1 MKIINARLRRQ
12 EALFTLDLQ
21 DGMIHRIT
29 AQAAMQTADAGDI
42 DARGRLAI
50 PPFVEPHIHLDAT
63 LTAGEPEWNRSGTL
77 FEGIT
82 RWSQRKA
89 SITPEDTRQRA
100 LKTIGM
106 LRDFGVQHVRTH
118 VDVTDPSLAALQAL
132 LAVKQEAADLIDL
145 QIVAFPQEGIESYPN
160 GRELMTRA
168 IEMGAD
174 VVGGIPH
181 YENTRDKGVSS
192 VMFLMDL
199 AQRYGRLVDVH
210 CDEIDDPQSRFLEVL
225 AEEARVR
232 WQTFIAMTLAYVT
245 CYVCRLSFTVAKSAL
260 VELGI
265 TPTELGM
272 IGSTL
277 FFSYAIGKLVNGFI
291 ADHAN
296 VVRYMSLGLLLSA
309 GMNLMMGMT
318 TNALLLAIF
327 WGINGW
333 AQSMGVGP
341 CAVSL
346 ARWYGVKE
354 RGTFY
359 GIWSTAH
366 NIGEAVTY
374 MVIAAVIAGFG
385 WQMGYLSTAAL
396 GAAGVVLLVL
406 FMHDSPQSS
415 GFPSINVIRD
425 EPQEEVEARG
435 SVFKNQLLALRNPA
449 LWTLA
454 LASAFM
460 YIDRYAVNSWGI
472 FFLEQDKAYSTLEAS
487 GIIGVNAI
495 AGIAGTIIAGMLSD
509 RFFPRNRS
517 VMAGFISLLN
527 TAGFALMLWS
537 PHNYYTDI
545 LAMIIFGATIGAL
558 TCFLG
563 GLIAVDISSRKAAG
577 AALGTIGIASYAG
590 AGLGE
595 FLTGII
601 IDKTAILENGKTL
614 YDFSTLALFW
624 VGTGLGSALLCFT
637 TAAIVARRHAV
648 ERQTSFSS

>member
-1 MKIINARLRRQ
+1 MSGRIIAFFR
-12 EALFTLDLQ
+12 ASPPKA
-21 DGMIHRIT
+21 G
-29 AQAAMQTADAGDI
+29 AQFD
-42 DARGRLAI
+42 
-50 PPFVEPHIHLDAT
+50 E
-63 LTAGEPEWNRSGTL
+63 
-77 FEGIT
+77 
-82 RWSQRKA
+82 QRF
-89 SITPEDTRQRA
+89 R
-100 LKTIGM
+100 
-106 LRDFGVQHVRTH
+106 
-118 VDVTDPSLAALQAL
+118 
-132 LAVKQEAADLIDL
+132 
-145 QIVAFPQEGIESYPN
+145 
-160 GRELMTRA
+160 
-168 IEMGAD
+168 
-174 VVGGIPH
+174 
-181 YENTRDKGVSS
+181 
-192 VMFLMDL
+192 
-199 AQRYGRLVDVH
+199 
-210 CDEIDDPQSRFLEVL
+210 
-225 AEEARVR
+225 RVR
-232 WQTFIAMTLAYVT
+232 WQTFLAMTVAYVT
-245 CYVCRLSFTVAKSAL
+245 FYVCRLSFTVAKSAL

-265 TPTELGM
+265 SPTELGM
-272 IGSTL
+272 IGSAL
-277 FFSYAIGKLVNGFI
+277 FFSYAIGKLVNGFV

-318 TNALLLAIF
+318 SNALLLAVF

-346 ARWYGVKE
+346 ARWYGYKE

-366 NIGEAVTY
+366 NIGEALTY

-396 GAAGVVLLVL
+396 GAVWVALLLL
-406 FMHDSPQSS
+406 FMRDSPQSC

-425 EPQEEVEARG
+425 EPQEEAEVRG

-454 LASAFM
+454 MASAFM

-495 AGIAGTIIAGMLSD
+495 AGIAGTIIAGVLSD
-509 RFFPRNRS
+509 RLFPRNRS

-527 TAGFALMLWS
+527 TGGFALMLWS
-537 PHNYYTDI
+537 PHGYYTDI

-601 IDKTAILENGKTL
+601 IDKTSIIENGKTL
-614 YDFSTLALFW
+614 YDFSTLSLFW
-624 VGTGLGSALLCFT
+624 VGAGVMSALFCFT
-637 TAAIVARRHAV
+637 TAAIVARRHAI

>member
-1 MKIINARLRRQ
+1 MSGFFAFFR
-12 EALFTLDLQ
+12 AT
-21 DGMIHRIT
+21 
-29 AQAAMQTADAGDI
+29 
-42 DARGRLAI
+42 
-50 PPFVEPHIHLDAT
+50 PPKAVAPFSE
-63 LTAGEPEWNRSGTL
+63 
-77 FEGIT
+77 
-82 RWSQRKA
+82 QR
-89 SITPEDTRQRA
+89 
-100 LKTIGM
+100 
-106 LRDFGVQHVRTH
+106 F
-118 VDVTDPSLAALQAL
+118 
-132 LAVKQEAADLIDL
+132 
-145 QIVAFPQEGIESYPN
+145 
-160 GRELMTRA
+160 
-168 IEMGAD
+168 
-174 VVGGIPH
+174 
-181 YENTRDKGVSS
+181 
-192 VMFLMDL
+192 
-199 AQRYGRLVDVH
+199 
-210 CDEIDDPQSRFLEVL
+210 RF
-225 AEEARVR
+225 VR
-232 WQTFIAMTLAYVT
+232 WQTFLAMTVAYVT
-245 CYVCRLSFTVAKSAL
+245 FYVCRLSFTVAKSAL

-272 IGSTL
+272 IGSAL

-309 GMNLMMGMT
+309 GMNLLMGMT

-346 ARWYGVKE
+346 ARWYGCKE

-359 GIWSTAH
+359 AIWSTAH
-366 NIGEAVTY
+366 NIGEAMTY

-396 GAAGVVLLVL
+396 GAAGVVLMLL
-406 FMHDSPQSS
+406 FMRDSPQSC
-415 GFPSINVIRD
+415 GFPPINIIRD
-425 EPQEEVEARG
+425 EPQQEEAGG
-435 SVFKNQLLALRNPA
+435 SVFKNQLFAMRNPA

-472 FFLEQDKAYSTLEAS
+472 FFLQQDKAYSTIEAS

-537 PHNYYTDI
+537 PHGYVTDI

-601 IDKTAILENGKTL
+601 IDKTAVIENGTTL
-614 YDFSTLALFW
+614 YNFSTLSQFW
-624 VGTGLGSALLCFT
+624 VATGLASALSCFV
-637 TAAIVARRHAV
+637 TAAIVARRHAA
-648 ERQTSFSS
+648 EQQISLPS

>member
-1 MKIINARLRRQ
+1 MSGFFAFFR
-12 EALFTLDLQ
+12 AT
-21 DGMIHRIT
+21 
-29 AQAAMQTADAGDI
+29 
-42 DARGRLAI
+42 
-50 PPFVEPHIHLDAT
+50 PPKAVAPFSE
-63 LTAGEPEWNRSGTL
+63 
-77 FEGIT
+77 
-82 RWSQRKA
+82 QR
-89 SITPEDTRQRA
+89 
-100 LKTIGM
+100 
-106 LRDFGVQHVRTH
+106 F
-118 VDVTDPSLAALQAL
+118 
-132 LAVKQEAADLIDL
+132 
-145 QIVAFPQEGIESYPN
+145 
-160 GRELMTRA
+160 
-168 IEMGAD
+168 
-174 VVGGIPH
+174 
-181 YENTRDKGVSS
+181 
-192 VMFLMDL
+192 
-199 AQRYGRLVDVH
+199 
-210 CDEIDDPQSRFLEVL
+210 RF
-225 AEEARVR
+225 VR
-232 WQTFIAMTLAYVT
+232 WQTFLAMTVAYVT
-245 CYVCRLSFTVAKSAL
+245 FYVCRLSFTVAKSAL

-272 IGSTL
+272 IGSAL

-309 GMNLMMGMT
+309 GMNLLMGMT

-346 ARWYGVKE
+346 ARWYGCKE

-359 GIWSTAH
+359 AIWSTAH
-366 NIGEAVTY
+366 NIGEAMTY

-396 GAAGVVLLVL
+396 GAAGVVLMLL
-406 FMHDSPQSS
+406 FMRDSPQSC
-415 GFPSINVIRD
+415 GFPPINIIRD
-425 EPQEEVEARG
+425 EPQQEEAGG
-435 SVFKNQLLALRNPA
+435 SVFKNQLFAMRNPA

-472 FFLEQDKAYSTLEAS
+472 FFLQQDKAYSTIEAS

-537 PHNYYTDI
+537 PHSYVTDI

-601 IDKTAILENGKTL
+601 IDKTAVIENGTTL
-614 YDFSTLALFW
+614 YNFSTLSQFWVATGLASALF
-624 VGTGLGSALLCFT
+624 CFV
-637 TAAIVARRHAV
+637 TAAIVARRHAA
-648 ERQTSFSS
+648 EQQISLPS

>member
-1 MKIINARLRRQ
+1 MSGIIAFFRASPPKAGAAFD
-12 EALFTLDLQ
+12 E
-21 DGMIHRIT
+21 HRF
-29 AQAAMQTADAGDI
+29 
-42 DARGRLAI
+42 R
-50 PPFVEPHIHLDAT
+50 
-63 LTAGEPEWNRSGTL
+63 
-77 FEGIT
+77 
-82 RWSQRKA
+82 
-89 SITPEDTRQRA
+89 
-100 LKTIGM
+100 
-106 LRDFGVQHVRTH
+106 
-118 VDVTDPSLAALQAL
+118 
-132 LAVKQEAADLIDL
+132 
-145 QIVAFPQEGIESYPN
+145 
-160 GRELMTRA
+160 
-168 IEMGAD
+168 
-174 VVGGIPH
+174 
-181 YENTRDKGVSS
+181 
-192 VMFLMDL
+192 
-199 AQRYGRLVDVH
+199 
-210 CDEIDDPQSRFLEVL
+210 
-225 AEEARVR
+225 RVR

-245 CYVCRLSFTVAKSAL
+245 FYVCRLSFTVAKSAL

-318 TNALLLAIF
+318 SNAMLLAIF

-341 CAVSL
+341 CVVSL
-346 ARWYGVKE
+346 ARWYGCKE

-359 GIWSTAH
+359 AIWSTAH

-487 GIIGVNAI
+487 GIIGVNAS
-495 AGIAGTIIAGMLSD
+495 AGIA
-509 RFFPRNRS
+509 
-517 VMAGFISLLN
+517 
-527 TAGFALMLWS
+527 
-537 PHNYYTDI
+537 
-545 LAMIIFGATIGAL
+545 GATIGAL

>member
-1 MKIINARLRRQ
+1 MSGRIIAFFR
-12 EALFTLDLQ
+12 ASPPK
-21 DGMIHRIT
+21 
-29 AQAAMQTADAGDI
+29 AG
-42 DARGRLAI
+42 
-50 PPFVEPHIHLDAT
+50 
-63 LTAGEPEWNRSGTL
+63 GEFDEQRFRS
-77 FEGIT
+77 
-82 RWSQRKA
+82 
-89 SITPEDTRQRA
+89 
-100 LKTIGM
+100 
-106 LRDFGVQHVRTH
+106 
-118 VDVTDPSLAALQAL
+118 
-132 LAVKQEAADLIDL
+132 
-145 QIVAFPQEGIESYPN
+145 
-160 GRELMTRA
+160 
-168 IEMGAD
+168 
-174 VVGGIPH
+174 
-181 YENTRDKGVSS
+181 
-192 VMFLMDL
+192 
-199 AQRYGRLVDVH
+199 
-210 CDEIDDPQSRFLEVL
+210 
-225 AEEARVR
+225 VR
-232 WQTFIAMTLAYVT
+232 WQTFITMTLAYVT
-245 CYVCRLSFTVAKSAL
+245 FYVCRLSFTVAKSAL

-318 TNALLLAIF
+318 SNAMLLAIF

-341 CAVSL
+341 CVVSL
-346 ARWYGVKE
+346 ARWYGCKE

-359 GIWSTAH
+359 AIWSTAH
-366 NIGEAVTY
+366 NIGEAMTY

-396 GAAGVVLLVL
+396 GAAGVVLMLL
-406 FMHDSPQSS
+406 FMRDSPQSC

-425 EPQEEVEARG
+425 EPQEETEARG

-449 LWTLA
+449 LWALA

-537 PHNYYTDI
+537 PHGYYTDI

-601 IDKTAILENGKTL
+601 IDKTSIIENGKTL
-614 YDFSTLALFW
+614 YDFSTLSLFW
-624 VGTGLGSALLCFT
+624 VGTGLMSALFCFT
-637 TAAIVARRHAV
+637 TAAIVARRHAI

>member
-1 MKIINARLRRQ
+1 MSGIIAFFRASPPKAGAAFD
-12 EALFTLDLQ
+12 E
-21 DGMIHRIT
+21 HRF
-29 AQAAMQTADAGDI
+29 
-42 DARGRLAI
+42 R
-50 PPFVEPHIHLDAT
+50 
-63 LTAGEPEWNRSGTL
+63 
-77 FEGIT
+77 
-82 RWSQRKA
+82 
-89 SITPEDTRQRA
+89 
-100 LKTIGM
+100 
-106 LRDFGVQHVRTH
+106 
-118 VDVTDPSLAALQAL
+118 
-132 LAVKQEAADLIDL
+132 
-145 QIVAFPQEGIESYPN
+145 
-160 GRELMTRA
+160 
-168 IEMGAD
+168 
-174 VVGGIPH
+174 
-181 YENTRDKGVSS
+181 
-192 VMFLMDL
+192 
-199 AQRYGRLVDVH
+199 
-210 CDEIDDPQSRFLEVL
+210 
-225 AEEARVR
+225 RVR

-245 CYVCRLSFTVAKSAL
+245 FYVCRLSFTVAKSAL

-272 IGSTL
+272 IGSAL

-495 AGIAGTIIAGMLSD
+495 AGIAG
-509 RFFPRNRS
+509 
-517 VMAGFISLLN
+517 
-527 TAGFALMLWS
+527 
-537 PHNYYTDI
+537 
-545 LAMIIFGATIGAL
+545 ATIGAL

>member
-1 MKIINARLRRQ
+1 
-12 EALFTLDLQ
+12 
-21 DGMIHRIT
+21 
-29 AQAAMQTADAGDI
+29 
-42 DARGRLAI
+42 
-50 PPFVEPHIHLDAT
+50 
-63 LTAGEPEWNRSGTL
+63 
-77 FEGIT
+77 
-82 RWSQRKA
+82 
-89 SITPEDTRQRA
+89 
-100 LKTIGM
+100 
-106 LRDFGVQHVRTH
+106 
-118 VDVTDPSLAALQAL
+118 
-132 LAVKQEAADLIDL
+132 
-145 QIVAFPQEGIESYPN
+145 
-160 GRELMTRA
+160 
-168 IEMGAD
+168 
-174 VVGGIPH
+174 
-181 YENTRDKGVSS
+181 
-192 VMFLMDL
+192 
-199 AQRYGRLVDVH
+199 
-210 CDEIDDPQSRFLEVL
+210 
-225 AEEARVR
+225 
-232 WQTFIAMTLAYVT
+232 MTLAYVT
-245 CYVCRLSFTVAKSAL
+245 FYVCRLSFTVAKSAL

-406 FMHDSPQSS
+406 FMHDRRRAAASRPSTSS
-415 GFPSINVIRD
+415 AMNRRRRSKPA
-425 EPQEEVEARG
+425 ARCLKT
-435 SVFKNQLLALRNPA
+435 SCWRWRNPA

>member
-1 MKIINARLRRQ
+1 MSGFFAFFR
-12 EALFTLDLQ
+12 AT
-21 DGMIHRIT
+21 
-29 AQAAMQTADAGDI
+29 
-42 DARGRLAI
+42 
-50 PPFVEPHIHLDAT
+50 PPKAVAPFSE
-63 LTAGEPEWNRSGTL
+63 
-77 FEGIT
+77 
-82 RWSQRKA
+82 QR
-89 SITPEDTRQRA
+89 
-100 LKTIGM
+100 
-106 LRDFGVQHVRTH
+106 F
-118 VDVTDPSLAALQAL
+118 
-132 LAVKQEAADLIDL
+132 
-145 QIVAFPQEGIESYPN
+145 
-160 GRELMTRA
+160 
-168 IEMGAD
+168 
-174 VVGGIPH
+174 
-181 YENTRDKGVSS
+181 
-192 VMFLMDL
+192 
-199 AQRYGRLVDVH
+199 
-210 CDEIDDPQSRFLEVL
+210 RF
-225 AEEARVR
+225 VR
-232 WQTFIAMTLAYVT
+232 WQTFLAMTVAYVT
-245 CYVCRLSFTVAKSAL
+245 FYVCRLSFTVAKSAL

-272 IGSTL
+272 IGSAL

-309 GMNLMMGMT
+309 GMNLLMGMT

-346 ARWYGVKE
+346 ARWYGCKE

-359 GIWSTAH
+359 AIWSTAH
-366 NIGEAVTY
+366 NIGEAMTY

-396 GAAGVVLLVL
+396 GAAGVVLMLL
-406 FMHDSPQSS
+406 FMRDSPQSC
-415 GFPSINVIRD
+415 GFPPINIIRD
-425 EPQEEVEARG
+425 EPQQEEVGG
-435 SVFKNQLLALRNPA
+435 SVFKNQLFAMRNPA

-472 FFLEQDKAYSTLEAS
+472 FFLQQDKAYSTIEAS

-537 PHNYYTDI
+537 PHGYVTDI

-601 IDKTAILENGKTL
+601 IDKTAVIENGTTL
-614 YDFSTLALFW
+614 YNFSTLSQFWVATGLASALF
-624 VGTGLGSALLCFT
+624 CFV
-637 TAAIVARRHAV
+637 TAAIVARRHAA
-648 ERQTSFSS
+648 EQQISLPS

>member
-1 MKIINARLRRQ
+1 
-12 EALFTLDLQ
+12 
-21 DGMIHRIT
+21 
-29 AQAAMQTADAGDI
+29 
-42 DARGRLAI
+42 
-50 PPFVEPHIHLDAT
+50 
-63 LTAGEPEWNRSGTL
+63 
-77 FEGIT
+77 
-82 RWSQRKA
+82 
-89 SITPEDTRQRA
+89 
-100 LKTIGM
+100 
-106 LRDFGVQHVRTH
+106 
-118 VDVTDPSLAALQAL
+118 
-132 LAVKQEAADLIDL
+132 
-145 QIVAFPQEGIESYPN
+145 
-160 GRELMTRA
+160 
-168 IEMGAD
+168 
-174 VVGGIPH
+174 
-181 YENTRDKGVSS
+181 
-192 VMFLMDL
+192 
-199 AQRYGRLVDVH
+199 
-210 CDEIDDPQSRFLEVL
+210 
-225 AEEARVR
+225 
-232 WQTFIAMTLAYVT
+232 
-245 CYVCRLSFTVAKSAL
+245 
-260 VELGI
+260 
-265 TPTELGM
+265 
-272 IGSTL
+272 
-277 FFSYAIGKLVNGFI
+277 
-291 ADHAN
+291 
-296 VVRYMSLGLLLSA
+296 
-309 GMNLMMGMT
+309 
-318 TNALLLAIF
+318 
-327 WGINGW
+327 
-333 AQSMGVGP
+333 MGVGP

-435 SVFKNQLLALRNPA
+435 SVFKTSCWRCVTRRCGPSPSPPPLCTSTATPS
-449 LWTLA
+449 TL
-454 LASAFM
+454 
-460 YIDRYAVNSWGI
+460 GI

-590 AGLGE
+590 AGFGRVSHR
-595 FLTGII
+595 
-601 IDKTAILENGKTL
+601 DH
-614 YDFSTLALFW
+614 Y
-624 VGTGLGSALLCFT
+624 
-637 TAAIVARRHAV
+637 
-648 ERQTSFSS
+648 

>member
-1 MKIINARLRRQ
+1 MSGFFAFFR
-12 EALFTLDLQ
+12 AT
-21 DGMIHRIT
+21 
-29 AQAAMQTADAGDI
+29 
-42 DARGRLAI
+42 
-50 PPFVEPHIHLDAT
+50 PPKAVAPFSE
-63 LTAGEPEWNRSGTL
+63 
-77 FEGIT
+77 
-82 RWSQRKA
+82 QR
-89 SITPEDTRQRA
+89 
-100 LKTIGM
+100 
-106 LRDFGVQHVRTH
+106 F
-118 VDVTDPSLAALQAL
+118 
-132 LAVKQEAADLIDL
+132 
-145 QIVAFPQEGIESYPN
+145 
-160 GRELMTRA
+160 
-168 IEMGAD
+168 
-174 VVGGIPH
+174 
-181 YENTRDKGVSS
+181 
-192 VMFLMDL
+192 
-199 AQRYGRLVDVH
+199 
-210 CDEIDDPQSRFLEVL
+210 RF
-225 AEEARVR
+225 VR
-232 WQTFIAMTLAYVT
+232 WQTFLAMTVAYVT
-245 CYVCRLSFTVAKSAL
+245 FYVCRLSFTVAKSAL

-265 TPTELGM
+265 TSTELGM
-272 IGSTL
+272 IGSAL

-309 GMNLMMGMT
+309 GMNLLMGMT

-346 ARWYGVKE
+346 ARWYGCKE

-359 GIWSTAH
+359 AIWSTAH
-366 NIGEAVTY
+366 NIGEAMTY

-396 GAAGVVLLVL
+396 GAAGVVLMLL
-406 FMHDSPQSS
+406 FMRDSPQSC
-415 GFPSINVIRD
+415 GFPPINIIRD
-425 EPQEEVEARG
+425 EPQQEEAGG
-435 SVFKNQLLALRNPA
+435 SVFKNQLFAMRNPA

-472 FFLEQDKAYSTLEAS
+472 FFLQQDKAYSTIEAS

-537 PHNYYTDI
+537 PHGYVTDI

-601 IDKTAILENGKTL
+601 IDKTAVIENGTTL
-614 YDFSTLALFW
+614 YNFSTLSQFWVATGLASALF
-624 VGTGLGSALLCFT
+624 CFV
-637 TAAIVARRHAV
+637 TAAIVARRHAA
-648 ERQTSFSS
+648 EQQISLPS

>member
-1 MKIINARLRRQ
+1 MSGRIIAFFR
-12 EALFTLDLQ
+12 AS
-21 DGMIHRIT
+21 
-29 AQAAMQTADAGDI
+29 
-42 DARGRLAI
+42 
-50 PPFVEPHIHLDAT
+50 PP
-63 LTAGEPEWNRSGTL
+63 
-77 FEGIT
+77 
-82 RWSQRKA
+82 K
-89 SITPEDTRQRA
+89 
-100 LKTIGM
+100 
-106 LRDFGVQHVRTH
+106 
-118 VDVTDPSLAALQAL
+118 
-132 LAVKQEAADLIDL
+132 
-145 QIVAFPQEGIESYPN
+145 
-160 GRELMTRA
+160 
-168 IEMGAD
+168 
-174 VVGGIPH
+174 
-181 YENTRDKGVSS
+181 
-192 VMFLMDL
+192 
-199 AQRYGRLVDVH
+199 
-210 CDEIDDPQSRFLEVL
+210 
-225 AEEARVR
+225 R
-232 WQTFIAMTLAYVT
+232 WQTFITMTLAYVT
-245 CYVCRLSFTVAKSAL
+245 FYVCRLSFTVAKSAL

-318 TNALLLAIF
+318 SNAMLLAIF

-341 CAVSL
+341 CVVSL
-346 ARWYGVKE
+346 ARWYGCKE

-359 GIWSTAH
+359 AIWSTAH
-366 NIGEAVTY
+366 NIGEAMTY

-396 GAAGVVLLVL
+396 GAAGVVLMLL
-406 FMHDSPQSS
+406 FMRDSPQSC

-425 EPQEEVEARG
+425 EPLE
-435 SVFKNQLLALRNPA
+435 
-449 LWTLA
+449 LA

-537 PHNYYTDI
+537 PHGYYTDI

-601 IDKTAILENGKTL
+601 IDKTSIIENGKTL
-614 YDFSTLALFW
+614 YDFSTLSLFW
-624 VGTGLGSALLCFT
+624 VGTGLMSALFCFT
-637 TAAIVARRHAV
+637 TAAIVARRHAI

>member
-1 MKIINARLRRQ
+1 MSGIIAFFRASPPKAGAAFD
-12 EALFTLDLQ
+12 E
-21 DGMIHRIT
+21 HRF
-29 AQAAMQTADAGDI
+29 
-42 DARGRLAI
+42 R
-50 PPFVEPHIHLDAT
+50 
-63 LTAGEPEWNRSGTL
+63 
-77 FEGIT
+77 
-82 RWSQRKA
+82 
-89 SITPEDTRQRA
+89 
-100 LKTIGM
+100 
-106 LRDFGVQHVRTH
+106 
-118 VDVTDPSLAALQAL
+118 
-132 LAVKQEAADLIDL
+132 
-145 QIVAFPQEGIESYPN
+145 
-160 GRELMTRA
+160 
-168 IEMGAD
+168 
-174 VVGGIPH
+174 
-181 YENTRDKGVSS
+181 
-192 VMFLMDL
+192 
-199 AQRYGRLVDVH
+199 
-210 CDEIDDPQSRFLEVL
+210 
-225 AEEARVR
+225 RVR

-245 CYVCRLSFTVAKSAL
+245 FYVCRLSFTVAKRAL

>member
-1 MKIINARLRRQ
+1 
-12 EALFTLDLQ
+12 
-21 DGMIHRIT
+21 
-29 AQAAMQTADAGDI
+29 
-42 DARGRLAI
+42 
-50 PPFVEPHIHLDAT
+50 
-63 LTAGEPEWNRSGTL
+63 
-77 FEGIT
+77 
-82 RWSQRKA
+82 
-89 SITPEDTRQRA
+89 
-100 LKTIGM
+100 
-106 LRDFGVQHVRTH
+106 
-118 VDVTDPSLAALQAL
+118 
-132 LAVKQEAADLIDL
+132 
-145 QIVAFPQEGIESYPN
+145 
-160 GRELMTRA
+160 
-168 IEMGAD
+168 
-174 VVGGIPH
+174 
-181 YENTRDKGVSS
+181 
-192 VMFLMDL
+192 
-199 AQRYGRLVDVH
+199 
-210 CDEIDDPQSRFLEVL
+210 
-225 AEEARVR
+225 
-232 WQTFIAMTLAYVT
+232 MTLAYVT
-245 CYVCRLSFTVAKSAL
+245 FYVCRLSFTVAKSAL
-260 VELGI
+260 VDLGDH
-265 TPTELGM
+265 PDGAGHDRLNPVLQLRHRQAGQRLYRRSRQRGALYEPR
-272 IGSTL
+272 
-277 FFSYAIGKLVNGFI
+277 FI
-291 ADHAN
+291 AQRRDEPDDGDDHQRPAA
-296 VVRYMSLGLLLSA
+296 GHLL
-309 GMNLMMGMT
+309 
-318 TNALLLAIF
+318 
-327 WGINGW
+327 GINGW

-425 EPQEEVEARG
+425 EPQEEAEARG

>member
-1 MKIINARLRRQ
+1 MSGFFAFFR
-12 EALFTLDLQ
+12 AT
-21 DGMIHRIT
+21 
-29 AQAAMQTADAGDI
+29 
-42 DARGRLAI
+42 
-50 PPFVEPHIHLDAT
+50 PPKAVVPFSE
-63 LTAGEPEWNRSGTL
+63 
-77 FEGIT
+77 
-82 RWSQRKA
+82 QR
-89 SITPEDTRQRA
+89 
-100 LKTIGM
+100 
-106 LRDFGVQHVRTH
+106 F
-118 VDVTDPSLAALQAL
+118 
-132 LAVKQEAADLIDL
+132 
-145 QIVAFPQEGIESYPN
+145 
-160 GRELMTRA
+160 
-168 IEMGAD
+168 
-174 VVGGIPH
+174 
-181 YENTRDKGVSS
+181 
-192 VMFLMDL
+192 
-199 AQRYGRLVDVH
+199 
-210 CDEIDDPQSRFLEVL
+210 RF
-225 AEEARVR
+225 VR
-232 WQTFIAMTLAYVT
+232 WQTFLAMTVAYVT
-245 CYVCRLSFTVAKSAL
+245 FYVCRLSFTVAKSAL

-272 IGSTL
+272 IGSAL

-309 GMNLMMGMT
+309 GMNLLMGMT

-346 ARWYGVKE
+346 ARWYGCKE

-359 GIWSTAH
+359 AIWSTAH
-366 NIGEAVTY
+366 NIGEAMTY

-396 GAAGVVLLVL
+396 GAAGVVLMLL
-406 FMHDSPQSS
+406 FMRDSPQSC
-415 GFPSINVIRD
+415 GFPPINIIRD
-425 EPQEEVEARG
+425 EPQQEEAGG
-435 SVFKNQLLALRNPA
+435 SVFKNQLFAMRNPA

-472 FFLEQDKAYSTLEAS
+472 FFLQQDKAYSTIEAS

-537 PHNYYTDI
+537 PHGYVTDI

-601 IDKTAILENGKTL
+601 IDKTAVIENGTTL
-614 YDFSTLALFW
+614 YNFSTLSQFWVATGLASALF
-624 VGTGLGSALLCFT
+624 CFV
-637 TAAIVARRHAV
+637 TAAIVARRHAA
-648 ERQTSFSS
+648 EQQISLPS

>member
-1 MKIINARLRRQ
+1 MSGFFAFFR
-12 EALFTLDLQ
+12 AT
-21 DGMIHRIT
+21 
-29 AQAAMQTADAGDI
+29 
-42 DARGRLAI
+42 
-50 PPFVEPHIHLDAT
+50 PPKAVAPFSE
-63 LTAGEPEWNRSGTL
+63 
-77 FEGIT
+77 
-82 RWSQRKA
+82 QR
-89 SITPEDTRQRA
+89 
-100 LKTIGM
+100 
-106 LRDFGVQHVRTH
+106 F
-118 VDVTDPSLAALQAL
+118 
-132 LAVKQEAADLIDL
+132 
-145 QIVAFPQEGIESYPN
+145 
-160 GRELMTRA
+160 
-168 IEMGAD
+168 
-174 VVGGIPH
+174 
-181 YENTRDKGVSS
+181 
-192 VMFLMDL
+192 
-199 AQRYGRLVDVH
+199 
-210 CDEIDDPQSRFLEVL
+210 RF
-225 AEEARVR
+225 VR
-232 WQTFIAMTLAYVT
+232 WQTFLAMTVAYVT
-245 CYVCRLSFTVAKSAL
+245 FYVCRLSFTVAKSAL

-272 IGSTL
+272 IGSAL

-309 GMNLMMGMT
+309 GMNLLMGMT

-346 ARWYGVKE
+346 ARWYGCKE

-359 GIWSTAH
+359 AIWSTAH
-366 NIGEAVTY
+366 NIGEAMTY

-396 GAAGVVLLVL
+396 GAAGVVLMLL
-406 FMHDSPQSS
+406 FMRDSPQSC
-415 GFPSINVIRD
+415 GFPPINIIRD
-425 EPQEEVEARG
+425 EPQQEEAGG
-435 SVFKNQLLALRNPA
+435 SVFKNQLFAMRNPA

-472 FFLEQDKAYSTLEAS
+472 FFLQQDKAYSTIEAS

-537 PHNYYTDI
+537 PHGYVTDV

-601 IDKTAILENGKTL
+601 IDKTAVIENGTTL
-614 YDFSTLALFW
+614 YNFSTLSQFWVATGLASALF
-624 VGTGLGSALLCFT
+624 CFV
-637 TAAIVARRHAV
+637 TAAIVARRHAA
-648 ERQTSFSS
+648 EQQISLPS